1 MHCTAFSIEQV
12 IEDRIRYVRI
22 SWGFLNY
29 SRVRREGMAKLS
41 DAQVERALKSLTGWT
56 RDGDF
61 LMKEFHFRTF
71 LAGIRFVDAVALIAE
86 AQEHHP
92 DIRVVWTTVTLN
104 IQTHDEGGITE
115 WDVALA
121 KEIEKHIIRG
131 KKPKSA
137 R

>member
-1 MHCTAFSIEQV
+1 
-12 IEDRIRYVRI
+12 
-22 SWGFLNY
+22 
-29 SRVRREGMAKLS
+29 MAKLS
-41 DAQVERALKSLTGWT
+41 DAKVETALKSLTGWR

-61 LMKEFHFRTF
+61 IAKDFRFRTF

-92 DIRVVWTTVTLN
+92 DIQVVWTTVTLK

-121 KEIEKHIIRG
+121 REIEKNFSRG
-131 KKPKSA
+131 KKPAQST